1 MTVFDKNLIDKKLSE
16 VVIEYTII
24 MGLSNA
30 TATRLINCLLNLER
44 YNLAPY
50 ETFRDYINDS
60 VISRK
65 KTLSRV
71 PNFGKNSMSML
82 EEIVEYFVDPEPV
95 DVISVR
101 DELKTIKII
110 KRLGLFEDFLD
121 KSLAKISR
129 IYPSLYEYCQSDF
142 DRANRLVKTRTI
154 GAPLAEKFRDYVRN
168 LINNDEFLASL
179 NENPL
184 STGRIEDFSDDVVYK
199 EATRPMTTV
208 DKQLQREREEVVKN
222 LKDRFEDCFSPLCE
236 LISSGKVSIT
246 AGTGSLI
253 RRLLDTQHG
262 MMCFQS
268 FKGKTLQE
276 IGDNLSPPVSRER
289 VRQIIAKYKK
299 PGWILDNSS
308 QDYLLN
314 QVVEMVVD
322 NQLPSNEF
330 LARLQP
336 QFFSKVRGV
345 GILGAQKRKTH
356 NRPFNTKER
365 AELAKLL
372 NLDYMHES
380 YSSAVWN
387 IHKIERDLKELA
399 AELGTPHLMP
409 KQMDMVKAGRQDLR
423 GAIGRYGGQR
433 KVAELVGLIPQGQLT
448 AEDGS
453 RTYWTTERIREFL
466 HDVAK
471 KTGRPGMMPSQE
483 EVRRYAPNS
492 GGIISTLTGLY
503 TKDKSKHKTWL
514 KLALENDLK
523 FDRSYT
529 KKTLDLSYIK
539 EFVKSLEGRI
549 GAMTPSEVFVL
560 FQQAGVTTNRNN
572 KALFDNLIS
581 AIQSGNFPAD
591 EVSKW
596 ADGADSELVDALL
609 DPANRNTKEAF
620 QAVGRDP
627 EDHRQSSASEDE
639 RLDEET
645 SRERIDEDLP
655 APNAVD
661 TLKALGA
668 SSRVLGKFASDSEAV
683 EFFVAKATG
692 KLWKR
697 CFEAEEMAI
706 AEAMEYSSDNV
717 YEKRARNSFLEEYKA
732 SKQLPIPA
740 GYSFKKDDGSLAY
753 PNLMQRLIAH
763 RVYEKRRVLNLSGTG
778 TGKTLSAVLASRVIG
793 AHVTVIA
800 CPNNTIDGWVREITE
815 TFPDSN
821 VCVQKLDNR
830 SVRNEAHNYFI
841 LNHEYFQNRHE
852 GEVKRFINANAID
865 FVVIDEIHRAKQ
877 RDEQFESQ
885 RRRLLTGL
893 ITDLPDDRPKPR
905 VLGLSATPVINN
917 LYEARSLIELVT
929 SEEHPDIGTTTN
941 LENCMRVYQKF
952 VTLGF
957 RKTSD
962 YRTDRLPTIH
972 RIDATDYLVDL
983 LNLGSRPHPQQV
995 EAVLIRAKWPV
1006 ISKQIRKKTVIFID
1020 YVSGIVDFLRNE
1032 IVKSGFNVV
1041 VFTGSEKYATDMRYK
1056 NGVDQFIQ
1064 DDRVDVL
1071 LASIKTVATGVD
1083 GLQKVCNNV
1092 IFANLPWTS
1101 TEYEQAIGRFD
1112 RQGSNFDTLDIHIPK
1127 TFAKLSSGDEWSWCE
1142 SKLERLRTK
1151 KDVANAAVDGEI
1163 PDDQNQL
1170 APSKATSYWMGWL
1183 QRLSRD
1189 GLSEFSRGELKV
1201 PLDDSDPVVVAT
1213 RYASY
1218 GDFAKLNARWN
1229 RAKSSTTHDRLQE
1242 NQEEWYHYHTE
1253 FAEKEKSWEIIPR
1266 EEIITELPRV
1276 VAPGGVIIDYGCG
1289 QAGIKTAISDSYK
1302 VISLDHV
1309 AIDNDVIEC
1318 DMADSPVADSSVDA
1332 AIFSLSLMGYN
1343 IKDYI
1348 DDAYRT
1354 LRIGGQLFVYHPAK
1368 GNDREKFVKGLSENG
1383 FEIIKEGRC
1392 TSGTMFERSSRALN

>member
-1 MTVFDKNLIDKKLSE
+1 MVFAEKKLSE
-16 VVIEYTII
+16 VVLAYSDL
-24 MGLSNA
+24 MGVSDGI
-30 TATRLINCLLNLER
+30 TARLINGLRNLER
-44 YNLAPY
+44 HNLAPY
-50 ETFRDYINDS
+50 ENFNDYLSDS
-60 VISRK
+60 ITSREK
-65 KTLSRV
+65 ALSRV
-71 PNFGKNSMSML
+71 PNLGKKSISLL
-82 EEIVEYFVDPEPV
+82 EEIVEYF
-95 DVISVR
+95 R
-101 DELKTIKII
+101 DAEAIATAYNQVKK
-110 KRLGLFEDFLD
+110 K
-121 KSLAKISR
+121 
-129 IYPSLYEYCQSDF
+129 QS
-142 DRANRLVKTRTI
+142 
-154 GAPLAEKFRDYVRN
+154 
-168 LINNDEFLASL
+168 
-179 NENPL
+179 
-184 STGRIEDFSDDVVYK
+184 
-199 EATRPMTTV
+199 
-208 DKQLQREREEVVKN
+208 EEVVQKDEVIKK
-222 LKDRFEDCFSPLCE
+222 LKSRFEECFLPLCD
-236 LISSGKVSIT
+236 LISSGEILVEDKKSN
-246 AGTGSLI
+246 LI
-253 RRLLDTQHG
+253 HKLLDAQHG
-262 MMCFQS
+262 MICFEY

-276 IGDNLSPPVSRER
+276 IGDSLSPPITRER
-289 VRQIIAKYKK
+289 VRQIIGKYKK
-299 PGWILDNSS
+299 LGWILDNAS

-314 QVVEMVVD
+314 QIVERVVD
-322 NQLPSNEF
+322 NQLPSNEV
-330 LARLQP
+330 LEMLQGGL
-336 QFFSKVRGV
+336 FSKVRNA
-345 GILGAQKRKTH
+345 GILGLKKRKKVS
-356 NRPFNTKER
+356 NRTFTVEER
-365 AELAKLL
+365 VELAKRLK
-372 NLDYMHES
+372 LDFMHEY
-380 YSSAVWN
+380 YSSAGWN
-387 IHKIERDLKELA
+387 IHKIGRDLRELA
-399 AELGTPHLMP
+399 AELGAPDLMP
-409 KQMDMVKAGRQDLR
+409 KQIDMVKAGRQDLK
-423 GAIGRYGGQR
+423 GVVAQYGGQR

-448 AEDGS
+448 GEDGT
-453 RTYWTTERIREFL
+453 RTYWTKERIREFL

-483 EVRRYAPNS
+483 EVRRYAPSPN
-492 GGIISTLTGLY
+492 GIINTLTGHFS
-503 TKDKSKHKTWL
+503 KDKSRHKTWL
-514 KLALENDLK
+514 QLALENDLK

-581 AIQSGNFPAD
+581 AIQSGNIPAD

-627 EDHRQSSASEDE
+627 ENHRQSSASEDE
-639 RLDEET
+639 RLDEDT

-661 TLKALGA
+661 TLKALGV

-732 SKQLPIPA
+732 SKQLPIPS

-793 AHVTVIA
+793 AHITVIA
-800 CPNNTIDGWVREITE
+800 CPNNTIDGWVREITK

-821 VCVQKLDNR
+821 LCVQKLDTR
-830 SVRNEAHNYFI
+830 SVRKEAHNYFI

-1189 GLSEFSRGELKV
+1189 GLSEFSRGDLKV
-1201 PLDDSDPVVVAT
+1201 PLDDSDPVVVAA

-1318 DMADSPVADSSVDA
+1318 DMADSPVVDSSVDA

-1383 FEIIKEGRC
+1383 FEIIKEG
-1392 TSGTMFERSSRALN
+1392 EVYKWHYVRAIKQGVKSNDKAPISF